1 MGGVAMDNVFECL
14 IAMAE
19 RTNAARTSCSF
30 ERDGYCITIKAER
43 VK

>member
-1 MGGVAMDNVFECL
+1 MDTVFEYL

-19 RTNAARTSCSF
+19 RANAAETSCSF